1 MSAFF
6 YLLSGLAAAGLAV
19 FALAVWTVRSPRW
32 CEPARE
38 KGFTPPVSIL
48 KPLKGLDGQMA
59 RNLESFCELDYPEYE
74 IIFTAADPGDPA
86 LAVARE
92 IQGRHHERPIT
103 VLAGEK
109 GEALNQKVA
118 TLLPAVARARH
129 PFILISDS
137 NVLAETDYLRET
149 AGHAADPRVG
159 LVTNLI
165 RGMGGRELGAR
176 LENLHLNS
184 FVMASV
190 AFLDRFLHLPLAVGK
205 SMLIRRE
212 ALDSIGGLAAFADIL
227 AEDYIIGRDLHRAG
241 WKVALCH
248 HKVTNV
254 NQGWTLG
261 SFLSRHARWAR
272 LRRHIGPLTYFT
284 EPLSFPFFL
293 SLLALPFSWTA
304 PGPAWGMALAAGT
317 AAMVTAL
324 NALMGRLAGSDLAPA
339 DYLLSPLKDVL
350 AGLVWL
356 VPFFSNRVEW
366 RGVSYRLGRDSR
378 LIPLRSARRR

>member
-1 MSAFF
+1 MAMLFIVF
-6 YLLSGLAAAGLAV
+6 ATLSLAGLGLLV
-19 FALAVWTVRSPRW
+19 LAVWTVRSPRW

-38 KGFTPPVSIL
+38 TGFAPPVSIL
-48 KPLKGLDGQMA
+48 KPLKGVDGHLA

-74 IIFTAADPGDPA
+74 IIFAASDPLDPA
-86 LAVARE
+86 LEVARMMR
-92 IQGRHHERPIT
+92 QRHPQRPIT
-103 VLAGEK
+103 VLAGEM

-118 TLLPAVARARH
+118 TLLPALARARH
-129 PFILISDS
+129 SFILISDS
-137 NVLAETDYLRET
+137 NVLVEPDYLRET

-190 AFLDRFLHLPLAVGK
+190 AFLDRFLRLPLAVGK

-212 ALDSIGGLAAFADIL
+212 ALESIGGLAAFADIL
-227 AEDYIIGRDLHRAG
+227 AEDYMMGRNLHRAG
-241 WKVALCH
+241 WRIALCH

-254 NQGWTLG
+254 NSGWSLA

-272 LRRHIGPLTYFT
+272 LRRQIGPLTYLT
-284 EPLSFPFFL
+284 EPLANPFFL
-293 SLLALPFSWTA
+293 ALLALPFSWA
-304 PGPAWGMALAAGT
+304 GPGPGWGIALAGGS

-324 NALMGRLAGSDLAPA
+324 NALMGRLAGSDLEPL
-339 DYLLSPLKDVL
+339 DYLLSPLKDLL
-350 AGLVWL
+350 AALVWL

-366 RGVSYRLGRDSR
+366 RGVAYRVGRGSR
-378 LIPLRSARRR
+378 LVPIGRP